1 MWYLKTTLSCGE
13 LLLNN
18 AHEAGIPG
26 EIVKFKGLPFL
37 AAKYKKRPGLL
48 LGLILGLA
56 LLFCSEL
63 FVWKVTVN
71 GNETIPEEVILEALS
86 EQGVKV
92 GSYIPA
98 IPVLKV
104 QNLVLLSFHDLSSI
118 AINVQGTHIQVEV
131 LERTHE
137 PPKTDHT
144 GYCNV
149 VAARD
154 GIIVS
159 AKSTAG
165 TVIVSPGEVVETG
178 QILISA
184 FTVGKRNVYRVHHA
198 RGEVLAKVYESYSAV
213 FPVEREIKAYTGR
226 KTVRKAVS
234 VLGKEFSFEADS
246 PYERFDTSVDVTRV
260 KLFGFIETPVTVTE
274 VTYREYEK
282 QRVTMT
288 EELLEADAIR
298 DTETWLATLGEVLEW
313 EHTLVFDEI
322 QNAYVLNVSAV
333 VLEKIGL
340 DLPLEPG
347 EQPPAQVKPPE
358 PVLSRANRSLPLL
371 SMATVRGKSL
381 KVSSLMDSHPRSW
394 KAISRQEVILE
405 L

>member
-1 MWYLKTTLSCGE
+1 MYKVLHSIVGEYTVKLSCTDPLPFLRKLTLNKVLFWSLRGGDGVWYLKTTLSCGE

-18 AHEAGIPG
+18 AHDAGIPA
-26 EIVKFKGLPFL
+26 EIVKSKGLPFL

-56 LLFCSEL
+56 LLFYSEL

-71 GNETIPEEVILEALS
+71 GNETIPEEVILEALAA
-86 EQGVKV
+86 QGVEV

-104 QNLVLLSFHDLSSI
+104 QNLVLLSFHDISSV
-118 AINVQGTHIQVEV
+118 AINVKGTHVQIEV
-131 LERTHE
+131 LERVHE
-137 PPKTDHT
+137 PPREDVT

-149 VAARD
+149 AAARD
-154 GIIVS
+154 GIVVS
-159 AKSTAG
+159 VKAGAG
-165 TVIVSPGEVVETG
+165 TILVSPGDVVETG

-226 KTVRKAVS
+226 KTVRKVTS
-234 VLGKEFSFEADS
+234 VLGKELTLGTDS
-246 PYERFDTSVDVTRV
+246 PYRRFDTSVEVTEM

-288 EELLEADAIR
+288 EELLKSDAEG
-298 DTETWLATLGEVLEW
+298 DMKLWLDSLGEVLEW
-313 EHTLVFDEI
+313 EYTFLFDEI

-333 VLEKIGL
+333 VLENIGIK
-340 DLPLEPG
+340 LPLEPG

-358 PVLSRANRSLPLL
+358 PVL
-371 SMATVRGKSL
+371 
-381 KVSSLMDSHPRSW
+381 
-394 KAISRQEVILE
+394 
-405 L
+405 

>member
-1 MWYLKTTLSCGE
+1 MYRFLHSIVGEYTVKLSCADPLPFLRRLTLNKVLFWSLRGGDGVWYLKTTLSCGE

-18 AHEAGIPG
+18 AHESGIPG
-26 EIVKFKGLPFL
+26 EIVKSKGLPFL

-104 QNLVLLSFHDLSSI
+104 QNLVLLSFHEISSI
-118 AINVQGTHIQVEV
+118 AINVKGNHVMVEV
-131 LERTHE
+131 LERVHE
-137 PPKTDHT
+137 PPREDVT

-159 AKSTAG
+159 AKGWAG

-184 FTVGKRNVYRVHHA
+184 FTVGMRNVYRVHHA

-226 KTVRKAVS
+226 KTVRRITTL
-234 VLGKEFSFEADS
+234 LGRELALKTDS
-246 PYERFDTSVDVTRV
+246 PYQRFDTSVKEEAVT
-260 KLFGFIETPVTVTE
+260 LFGFIDTPVTVTE

-282 QRVTMT
+282 QKITLT
-288 EELLEADAIR
+288 ER
-298 DTETWLATLGEVLEW
+298 DLQAYAKEDMESWLSSLGEVLEW
-313 EHTLVFDEI
+313 EHTFTFDEI

-333 VLEKIGL
+333 VLENIGL
-340 DLPLEPG
+340 KLPLEPG
-347 EQPPAQVKPPE
+347 EQPPEQVKPPVP
-358 PVLSRANRSLPLL
+358 PV
-371 SMATVRGKSL
+371 
-381 KVSSLMDSHPRSW
+381 
-394 KAISRQEVILE
+394 
-405 L
+405 

>member
-1 MWYLKTTLSCGE
+1 MYKFLHSIVGEYTVKLLCKDPLPFLRKLTLNKVLFRGLRGGDGVWYLKTTLSCGE

-18 AHEAGIPG
+18 AREAGISA
-26 EIVKFKGLPFL
+26 EIVKTKGLPFL

-56 LLFCSEL
+56 LLFYSEL

-71 GNETIPEEVILEALS
+71 GNVAIPEEVILEALA
-86 EQGVKV
+86 EQGVAV
-92 GSYIPA
+92 GSYIPD

-118 AINVQGTHIQVEV
+118 AINVKGTHIQVEV

-260 KLFGFIETPVTVTE
+260 KLFGLIETPVTVTE

-358 PVLSRANRSLPLL
+358 PVL
-371 SMATVRGKSL
+371 
-381 KVSSLMDSHPRSW
+381 
-394 KAISRQEVILE
+394 
-405 L
+405 

>member
-1 MWYLKTTLSCGE
+1 MYKFLHSLVGEYTAKLSCTDPLPFLRRLTLNKVLFWSLRGGDGVWYLKTTLSCGE

-18 AHEAGIPG
+18 AHDAGIPA
-26 EIVKFKGLPFL
+26 EIVKSKGLPFL

-56 LLFCSEL
+56 LLFYSEL

-71 GNETIPEEVILEALS
+71 GNETIPEEVILEALAA
-86 EQGVKV
+86 QGVEV

-104 QNLVLLSFHDLSSI
+104 QNLVLLSFHDISSV
-118 AINVQGTHIQVEV
+118 AINIKGTHVQIEV
-131 LERTHE
+131 LERVHE
-137 PPKTDHT
+137 PPREDVT
-144 GYCNV
+144 GYCNIA
-149 VAARD
+149 AARD
-154 GIIVS
+154 GIVVS
-159 AKSTAG
+159 VKAGAG
-165 TVIVSPGEVVETG
+165 TILVSPGDVVETG

-184 FTVGKRNVYRVHHA
+184 FTVGKRNVYRLHHA

-226 KTVRKAVS
+226 KTVRKVTS
-234 VLGKEFSFEADS
+234 VLGKELTLGTDS
-246 PYERFDTSVDVTRV
+246 PYRRFDTSVEVTEM
-260 KLFGFIETPVTVTE
+260 KLLGFIETPVTVTE

-288 EELLEADAIR
+288 EELLKSDAEG
-298 DTETWLATLGEVLEW
+298 DMKLWLDSLGEVLEW
-313 EHTLVFDEI
+313 EYTFLFDEI

-333 VLEKIGL
+333 VLDNIGIK
-340 DLPLEPG
+340 LPLEPG

-358 PVLSRANRSLPLL
+358 PVL
-371 SMATVRGKSL
+371 
-381 KVSSLMDSHPRSW
+381 
-394 KAISRQEVILE
+394 
-405 L
+405 

>member
-1 MWYLKTTLSCGE
+1 MYKFLHSIVGEYTVKLLCKDPLPFLRKLTLNKVLFRGLRGGDGVWYLKTTLSCGE

-18 AHEAGIPG
+18 AREAGISA
-26 EIVKFKGLPFL
+26 EIVKTKGLPFL

-56 LLFCSEL
+56 LLFYSEL

-71 GNETIPEEVILEALS
+71 GNVAIPEEVILEALA
-86 EQGVKV
+86 EQGVAV
-92 GSYIPA
+92 GSYIPD

-118 AINVQGTHIQVEV
+118 AINVKGTHIQVEV

-159 AKSTAG
+159 AKSAAG

-313 EHTLVFDEI
+313 EHALVFDEI

-358 PVLSRANRSLPLL
+358 PVL
-371 SMATVRGKSL
+371 
-381 KVSSLMDSHPRSW
+381 
-394 KAISRQEVILE
+394 
-405 L
+405 